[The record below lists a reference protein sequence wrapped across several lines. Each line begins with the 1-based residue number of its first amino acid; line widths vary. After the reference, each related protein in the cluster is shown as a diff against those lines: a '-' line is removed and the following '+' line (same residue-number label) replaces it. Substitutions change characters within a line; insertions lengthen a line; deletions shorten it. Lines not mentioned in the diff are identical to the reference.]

1 MPSAILLFYTSEG
14 FLMAADGR
22 ARIQQAVLSETMT
35 KIFPIRQLG
44 CHLAYAFA
52 GTVAFTDKDDEDAVL
67 FDFRNE
73 AIKVIESLGTSD
85 HDSLE
90 SYTHAISDQ
99 LYRRLVAAKK
109 NVRMEPFKE
118 TQAYIAYLFI
128 AGYFKN
134 RPGWAVV
141 EFSRDGQTPLMPFV
155 QQKPLVKGY
164 RPMVTYGSPIVAQH
178 VLDMDDPVFAAY
190 RVPKIHSEEH
200 VTIAEAANVASKYIA
215 ACNGPEGLR
224 LDAKICAAIGGHI
237 HMAAIN
243 KEGFAW
249 LIPPKS

>member
-22 ARIQQAVLSETMT
+22 ARSQQAVLSETMT
-35 KIFPIRQLG
+35 KIFPITQPGR
-44 CHLAYAFA
+44 HLAYAFA
-52 GTVAFTDKDDEDAVL
+52 GTVAFTDKDNEDAVL
-67 FDFRNE
+67 FDFRDE
-73 AIKVIESLGTSD
+73 AMKVIESLCTLD
-85 HDSLE
+85 HGSLE
-90 SYTHAISDQ
+90 SYTSAVSDQ
-99 LYRRLVAAKK
+99 VYSRLVAAKE

-134 RPGWAVV
+134 QPGWAVA
-141 EFSRDGQTPLMPFV
+141 EFSRYGQTPLLPIV
-155 QQKPLVKGY
+155 HQKPLAKGY
-164 RPMVTYGSPIVAQH
+164 RPLVTYGSPIVAQH

-190 RVPKIHSEEH
+190 RVQKIHAEEQ

-215 ACNGPEGLR
+215 ACKGPEGLK
-224 LDAKICAAIGGHI
+224 LDAQICVAIGGHI
-237 HMAAIN
+237 HMAAITT
-243 KEGFAW
+243 EGFAW